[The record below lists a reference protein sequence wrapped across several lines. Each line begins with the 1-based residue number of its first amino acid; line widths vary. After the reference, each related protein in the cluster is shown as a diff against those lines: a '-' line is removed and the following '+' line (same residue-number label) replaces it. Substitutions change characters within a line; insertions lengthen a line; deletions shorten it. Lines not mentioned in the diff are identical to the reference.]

1 MRLLVDVNVCLDVL
15 LDRAPFSEASS
26 RIWSLVEQGKLEG
39 LVPAHGVT
47 TIHYLVAGTR
57 DRATARRFVGDLLR
71 VFRVATVDAVVL
83 QRALGL
89 GMRDFED
96 AVCAAA
102 AEATGCDLVVTRNG
116 KDYGESP
123 VTAVDPIT
131 ALALVDGGGSA
142 GVSEGPARWRSRRGA
157 AVRGRRGRGVA
168 RAAR

>member
-1 MRLLVDVNVCLDVL
+1 VRLLLDVNVCLDVL
-15 LDRAPFSEASS
+15 LDRAPFCEASS
-26 RIWSLVEQGKLEG
+26 RIWSLVEEGKLEG

-57 DRATARRFVGDLLR
+57 DRATARRLVGDMLR
-71 VFRVATVDAVVL
+71 VFKVAAVDGTVL

-102 AEATGCDLVVTRNG
+102 AEVAGCDLVVTRNG
-116 KDYGESP
+116 KDFGDSP

-131 ALALVDGGGSA
+131 ALALVDGGGST
-142 GVSEGPARWRSRRGA
+142 GVSERSASWRRRGA
-157 AVRGRRGRGVA
+157 VRSRRGRGVA
-168 RAAR
+168 RATR